1 MTTKV
6 IESDDGVFATGMAV
20 APVTDWHYYGKMG
33 ELEPRSLLIV
43 LMPCYRLYLHG
54 AIYAYSGYEH

>member
-33 ELEPRSLLIV
+33 ELEAR
-43 LMPCYRLYLHG
+43 
-54 AIYAYSGYEH
+54 